1 MWLGLALLFGLL
13 IFIIWDG
20 HRLRAGGSPVPRE
33 MMKKGFAP
41 RGLLHWQAWLGMGLI
56 AGVLAITEWHDPS
69 GPPFTGRWSLLHEF
83 AYMTH
88 GRRGVFALFAFY
100 SAASTCYGL
109 VLLQRSRKGSGGVG

>member
-1 MWLGLALLFGLL
+1 MWLGFALLFGLL

-20 HRLRAGGSPVPRE
+20 RRLRAGGSPVPRE

-41 RGLLHWQAWLGMGLI
+41 RGLIHWQAWLGMGLI
-56 AGVLAITEWHDPS
+56 AGVLAVIEWQDPS

-83 AYMTH
+83 AYTAL
-88 GRRGVFALFAFY
+88 GQRGAFALFAFY

-109 VLLQRSRKGSGGVG
+109 VLFQRSRKGGGGAG